1 VQLARWVDLAH
12 KADAAAPQAT
22 AAKQAADWLKANTAT
37 LRNQRIAPLADRARH
52 IWATLRQE
60 SNVDLD
66 SIRLEGSATR
76 RRVELLA
83 SVDGAEAG
91 ALGVMSQGELHALAL
106 ALFLPRATAPE
117 SPFRFIVLD
126 DPIQAMDPSKVEGF
140 VQVMAELAVDR
151 QVIVL
156 SHDDR
161 LADAVRRSS
170 LKASMYE
177 VTRGPKSVVTV
188 QETLH
193 PALRYLADAEALTRD
208 LNVPEA
214 AKQRVLPGLLRMAFE
229 SAAYEVYSRHAHGV
243 GTPRV
248 DVEQRWEDERTLKKR
263 LGLALRVQSDAQTM
277 SWVQGGAA
285 RSRAFQVC
293 NSGVH
298 GGMLVE
304 ADDFKKVRLAIQD
317 LRGMPA

>member
-1 VQLARWVDLAH
+1 M
-12 KADAAAPQAT
+12 
-22 AAKQAADWLKANTAT
+22 
-37 LRNQRIAPLADRARH
+37 
-52 IWATLRQE
+52 
-60 SNVDLD
+60 
-66 SIRLEGSATR
+66 
-76 RRVELLA
+76 
-83 SVDGAEAG
+83 DGEEAG

-140 VQVMAELAVDR
+140 VQVMAELAIDR

-161 LADAVRRSS
+161 LADAVRRST
-170 LKASMYE
+170 LKAAMYE
-177 VTRGPKSVVTV
+177 VTRGAKSVVTV
-188 QETLH
+188 RETLH
-193 PALRYLADAEALTRD
+193 PALRYLQDAEAISRD
-208 LNVPEA
+208 DAVPDA
-214 AKQRVLPGLLRMAFE
+214 AKQRVLAGLFRMAFE
-229 SAAYEVYSRHAHGV
+229 SAAYEVYSRRAHGA

-248 DVEQRWEDERTLKKR
+248 DVEQRWEDQRTLKQR
-263 LGLALRVQSDAQTM
+263 LGLALQVQSDGQTM

-298 GGMLVE
+298 SAMALE
-304 ADDFKKVRLAIQD
+304 PDDFKSVRTAIKD
-317 LRGMPA
+317 LRRTLS